1 MRSPVLRVGATMTR
15 TYRLLDVRGTSAQ
28 CVTDSHKNE
37 DGGGLQERDCHRHF
51 NLETRMGRNTT
62 LAEADSAVKWLD
74 QDAQEP
80 VRGENAGGPPR
91 GGGLNGAGGPA
102 PCRPSTGY

>member
-37 DGGGLQERDCHRHF
+37 DGGGLQERDRHRHF

-74 QDAQEP
+74 QDAITDRVLCREKQ
-80 VRGENAGGPPR
+80 AASD
-91 GGGLNGAGGPA
+91 GAVGWSG
-102 PCRPSTGY
+102 